1 MEKIRVLHLYKD
13 AYPESMGGVA
23 KFTNNL
29 CKAGNLLGIEN
40 TVLAF
45 SKNKKSSYQ
54 IKIDNYYY

>member
-13 AYPESMGGVA
+13 AYPESTGGVA

-29 CKAGNLLGIEN
+29 CKASNLLGIEN

-45 SKNKKSSYQ
+45 SKTHKSSYQ
-54 IKIDNYYY
+54 ITIDDY